1 MELTLPDFQ
10 NLKIFSTDFI
20 QWLSVSASSFALIFA
35 AEFGD
40 KSQLVCMTLAF
51 KHRGMPVFLGA
62 VTAFIFLN
70 GLAVIFGSV
79 IATWIP
85 DYLIAAIVML
95 LFAGFGFHALFAKDE
110 EDDADA
116 SPMKI
121 HNMFIATFVL
131 ITFAEFGDKTQLA
144 VVALSST
151 ALPMAVWV
159 GSTIALASTS
169 AIGVFAGRKILQK
182 ISFQVLH
189 RISGIIFI
197 VLAGYA
203 GYSAYLKTPQE
214 IITNL
219 KDIAGTF

>member
-1 MELTLPDFQ
+1 MDF
-10 NLKIFSTDFI
+10 NFSDLQSLNFFSKDLLH
-20 QWLSVSASSFALIFA
+20 WLSVSASSFVLIFA

-51 KHRGMPVFLGA
+51 KHRAMPVFLGA

-85 DYLIAAIVML
+85 DYLISGIVML
-95 LFAGFGFHALFAKDE
+95 LFAGFGFHALLARDE
-110 EDDADA
+110 EDDGDV

-121 HNMFIATFVL
+121 HNMFIATLVL

-151 ALPMAVWV
+151 ALPMAVWT
-159 GSTIALASTS
+159 GSTLALASTS

-182 ISFQVLH
+182 ISIQLLH

-197 VLAGYA
+197 LLAGYA
-203 GYSAYLKTPQE
+203 AYMAYLKMPPE
-214 IITNL
+214 IIANL
-219 KDIAGTF
+219 KKIGTF